1 MFSKQCNMILCFSE
15 FSLVLTFLRGS
26 NPTDP
31 GNTETVQLH
40 SHHSWCYSFWKGM
53 MHHLSAPPLPPLPPN
68 PLHTHCIHTFLHCIH
83 SFQGVLPRVA
93 ALLDVANLSDVTA
106 IESDDTFERG
116 IYAGMCEITL

>member
-1 MFSKQCNMILCFSE
+1 MLQLLERYDASPFSSPL
-15 FSLVLTFLRGS
+15 
-26 NPTDP
+26 
-31 GNTETVQLH
+31 
-40 SHHSWCYSFWKGM
+40 
-53 MHHLSAPPLPPLPPN
+53 PPLPPLPPN